1 MIIQRPK
8 YLNQLISV
16 MNTDNIKVV
25 TGVRR
30 CGKSYLLLE
39 LFRQYLLDK
48 GIDEMHVIVMDL
60 EDRRNKKYRNPDHLL
75 EFIDSRIQ
83 DEQMHYILLDEI
95 QKCDE
100 FEDVLNSYLKVKNA
114 DVYVTGGNRVSW
126 QKHCYSYSSTKFYG
140 VFKCRCSF

>member
-83 DEQMHYILLDEI
+83 DEQMHYILLD
-95 QKCDE
+95 
-100 FEDVLNSYLKVKNA
+100 
-114 DVYVTGGNRVSW
+114 
-126 QKHCYSYSSTKFYG
+126 
-140 VFKCRCSF
+140 